1 MRAETI
7 ARALGGLAR
16 AAAGWRQGVGLGTSS
31 SLVSA
36 DALQSIPAL
45 MLHAA
50 IEGARQRAQHLEPI
64 LAAMLDCGVEPM
76 LVGQH
81 DKAFRLPRDAR
92 PSVVIVGEDTDRG
105 LGPAGFHQP
114 SLRRLFRASGGATV
128 ISSAA
133 PGDAYALPT
142 ATVVRTRR
150 HTAIVETCVA
160 RRPSWIEVITRAVP
174 GLALLISAAKR
185 DAA

>member
-16 AAAGWRQGVGLGTSS
+16 AAPAWRQGVGLGTSS
-31 SLVSA
+31 SLASA
-36 DALQSIPAL
+36 DAFQSIPAS
-45 MLHAA
+45 MLRAA
-50 IEGARQRAQHLEPI
+50 IEGARQRARHLEPV
-64 LAAMLDCGVEPM
+64 LDAMLDCGIAPV
-76 LVGQH
+76 LVSQH
-81 DKAFRLPRDAR
+81 DKAFRLARDAS

-105 LGPAGFHQP
+105 LGPTGFQQP
-114 SLRRLFRASGGATV
+114 SLRRLFLASGGASV

-133 PGDAYALPT
+133 PGDGCALSTVP
-142 ATVVRTRR
+142 VVRTRR
-150 HTAIVETCVA
+150 HAAIVGTCVA
-160 RRPSWIEVITRAVP
+160 WRTSWIEAITKAVL